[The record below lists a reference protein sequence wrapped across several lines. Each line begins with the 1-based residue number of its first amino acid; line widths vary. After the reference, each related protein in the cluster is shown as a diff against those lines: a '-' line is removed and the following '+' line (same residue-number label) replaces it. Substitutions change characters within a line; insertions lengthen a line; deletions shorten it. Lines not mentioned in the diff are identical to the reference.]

1 VDILRGLG
9 RVRDRHVGVHR
20 HPVHHPVEADP
31 MTGEN
36 VVIVIDWVLIVGVIA
51 LVIAVYWMIGKIID
65 NMLSFWRAHKE
76 DA

>member
-1 VDILRGLG
+1 
-9 RVRDRHVGVHR
+9 
-20 HPVHHPVEADP
+20 